1 MGRVKLPSKAQLAR
15 LPDLFAAATV
25 LGALLQA
32 LVGPWAWPLS
42 SVLHFYECSALVWLA
57 GIAVSAFAKRLVW
70 SAAHLALLG
79 VWIALH
85 SQPLSRS
92 QNLSAPRADGEL
104 RVVTFNVADG
114 LAGPEELCEALAA
127 LDADLVLLQE
137 LNHAQAAA
145 LEAHGD
151 ALAPYRELRPAGRR
165 GKGVLSRF
173 ALRELRHVVEPD
185 GATRLHGVVETPA
198 GELAFV
204 NLHARATVAFLG
216 PLTEFD
222 EQVSEL
228 ARTAPRDMPVLIA
241 GDFNVGPRSALLAPL
256 ERVGF
261 ESAFARCGAGLG
273 LSFPNFGRYRGLPT
287 PPLVRIDHVFTRG
300 LDVRSAQFGAGA
312 GSDHRPLIVSVA
324 LEEPGPR
331 TP

>member
-1 MGRVKLPSKAQLAR
+1 MGRVKLPTSAQLAR
-15 LPDLFAAATV
+15 LPDLFASATV

-57 GIAVSAFAKRLVW
+57 GVAVSAFAKRLVW

-85 SQPLSRS
+85 SPQLSRP
-92 QNLSAPRADGEL
+92 QELSAPRADGEL
-104 RVVTFNVADG
+104 RIVTFNVGNG
-114 LAGPEELCEALAA
+114 LASPQALCDALAE

-137 LNHAQAAA
+137 LDHAQATSLAA
-145 LEAHGD
+145 RGD
-151 ALAPYRELRPAGRR
+151 ALAPFRELRPAGRR

-173 ALRELRHVVEPD
+173 PLRELRHVVEPD
-185 GATRLHGVVETPA
+185 GATRVHGVVETPR

-204 NLHARATVAFLG
+204 NLHARATVAFFG
-216 PLTEFD
+216 PLTDFD
-222 EQVSEL
+222 EQLAEL
-228 ARTAPRDMPVLIA
+228 ARTTQRERPVLIA
-241 GDFNVGPRSALLAPL
+241 GDFNVGPRNALLAPL
-256 ERVGF
+256 GRAGF
-261 ESAFARCGAGLG
+261 ESAFARHGAGLG

-300 LDVRSAQFGAGA
+300 LEVCSAQFGAGA
-312 GSDHRPLIVSVA
+312 GSDHRPLVVTLRIPA
-324 LEEPGPR
+324 P
-331 TP
+331 

>member
-15 LPDLFAAATV
+15 LPDLFASATV

-42 SVLHFYECSALVWLA
+42 SVLHFYECSAFVWLA
-57 GIAVSAFAKRLVW
+57 GITVSACAKRLVW

-85 SQPLSRS
+85 SPQLSRS
-92 QNLSAPRADGEL
+92 QELSATRADGEL
-104 RVVTFNVADG
+104 RVVTFNVGDG
-114 LAGPEELCEALAA
+114 LASPQALCDALAE

-137 LNHAQAAA
+137 LDHAQATA
-145 LEAHGD
+145 LETRGD
-151 ALAPYRELRPAGRR
+151 VLAPFRDLRPAGRR

-173 ALRELRHVVEPD
+173 PLRKLRHVVEPD
-185 GATRLHGVVETPA
+185 GATRVHGVVETPR
-198 GELAFV
+198 GEFAFV
-204 NLHARATVAFLG
+204 NLHARATVALFG
-216 PLTEFD
+216 PLTDFD
-222 EQVSEL
+222 EQLAEL
-228 ARTAPRDMPVLIA
+228 ARITPRDMPVLIA
-241 GDFNVGPRSALLAPL
+241 GDFNVGPRNALLTPL

-261 ESAFARCGAGLG
+261 ESAFARYGAGLG

-300 LDVRSAQFGAGA
+300 LEVTSAQFGAGA
-312 GSDHRPLIVSVA
+312 GSDHRPLVVTLRISA
-324 LEEPGPR
+324 P
-331 TP
+331 